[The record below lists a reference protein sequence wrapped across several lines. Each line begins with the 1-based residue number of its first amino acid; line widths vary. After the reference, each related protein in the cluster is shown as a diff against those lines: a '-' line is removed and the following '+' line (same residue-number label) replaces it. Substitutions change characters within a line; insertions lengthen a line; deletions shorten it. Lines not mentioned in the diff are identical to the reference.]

1 MHSYN
6 NTSLAYTMEQTADAP
21 LAKAKE
27 YLSSEERYWLDN
39 DIWAVSSGRFED
51 RGIDL
56 KGRKRG
62 SIADF
67 SMIPEGTAKI
77 ELKYHALWTMTQK
90 VISPVV
96 YAASYKTTVAIIG
109 MLIPAKPDTSL
120 TKLAVTDEE
129 LDSMGLPSYR
139 KSIILRILSTIKRL
153 FGTICDNRE
162 ETEKDEWNA
171 FRIPGARLSA
181 TQRRKSVVLRFHSI
195 PEYYRSGV
203 KRYMRRLVIKR
214 SWSHCTEMLR
224 YIRGFFR
231 LFYKHGYEDGFLKK
245 LNRFDIERY
254 LEWNAEEHQRE
265 NATYTSKAVSFI
277 REYIDYI
284 QMAEYPEAPE
294 KDIYRLI
301 FADDIPK
308 RERVVDTFEKIKY
321 IPEPVRIQLDA
332 NVSAIEPSQM
342 QPLYILLRETGWRGT
357 DILNLRYDTCL
368 ENVWSKE
375 EGKYVPYL
383 CGEITKTGIPLLK
396 IPIRDEVAELVEEV
410 KKEAAAK
417 STEQNNPDKY
427 LFNTYEGLSMGLPYS
442 KAAFV
447 AAVQDMI
454 NRKGITDTDGDPYH
468 FKTHSLRHT
477 RATEYAE
484 QGMPIG
490 VIQKLLGHCS
500 LQMSLHYAK
509 VSEDT
514 VYRKWR
520 ETEALNTLHLD
531 STPPGMTES
540 TERDEIRYE
549 YVRKNLDAVRVPFGV
564 CFKPT
569 KLSCKTQLKHCLNCA
584 NFCTSREN
592 EAEYREEIRRVGAQ
606 IALSKQIG
614 RQDWVEKNQ
623 EYLELLISM
632 VERIHNEG
640 VVHKNGGVR
649 EEPHA

>member
-1 MHSYN
+1 MQDYN
-6 NTSLAYTMEQTADAP
+6 NTSLAYVMEEEKESP
-21 LAKAKE
+21 EVKMEE
-27 YLSSEERYWLDN
+27 YLSSEENYWLGN
-39 DIWAVSSGRFED
+39 DIWTVKSGKFEE

-56 KGRKRG
+56 RGRKWG

-67 SMIPEGTAKI
+67 SVLPEGKAKT
-77 ELKYHALWTMTQK
+77 ELKYHALWTITHK
-90 VISPVV
+90 VISPLV
-96 YAASYKTTVAIIG
+96 YSAQYKSAVASMGT
-109 MLIPAKPDTSL
+109 LIQTEPDTSL
-120 TKLAVTDEE
+120 TELDVTDQE
-129 LDSMGLPSYR
+129 LEGLDLPLFR
-139 KSIILRILSTIKRL
+139 RNIILGILHTIRRL
-153 FGTICDNRE
+153 LRTECDNRE
-162 ETEKDEWNA
+162 ETEKDEWYA
-171 FRIPGARLSA
+171 YKIPGARLSA
-181 TQRRKSVVLRFHSI
+181 TQRRKSVVLRFHAI

-203 KRYMRRLVIKR
+203 KRYMRRLLIKR

-224 YIRGFFR
+224 YIRNFFR
-231 LFYKHGYEDGFLKK
+231 LFYEHGYEDGFLKT
-245 LNRFDIERY
+245 LNRFDVERY
-254 LEWNAEEHQRE
+254 LEWIAEEHQGE
-265 NATYTSKAVSFI
+265 NATYTSKAISFI

-308 RERVVDTFEKIKY
+308 RERVADTFEKIKY

-332 NVSAIEPSQM
+332 NVSAIEPDQM
-342 QPLYILLRETGWRGT
+342 QPLYVLLRVTGWRGT

-368 ENVWSKE
+368 DHVWSKE
-375 EGKYVPYL
+375 DSKYVPYL

-396 IPIRDEVAELVEEV
+396 IPIREEIAKLVEEV
-410 KKEAAAK
+410 RKEAISR
-417 STEQNNPDKY
+417 STEENNPDKY

-447 AAVQDMI
+447 AAVQGMI
-454 NRKGITDTDGDPYH
+454 NRKGITDADGNPYH

-509 VSEDT
+509 VSEDV
-514 VYRKWR
+514 VYKKWK
-520 ETEALNTLHLD
+520 ETESLKTLHLD
-531 STPPGMTES
+531 SRPPGKAEGVATE
-540 TERDEIRYE
+540 EIQYA

-564 CFKPT
+564 CFKPA
-569 KLSCKTQLKHCLNCA
+569 KLSCKTQLKHCLECA

-606 IALSKQIG
+606 IALSRQLG
-614 RQDWVEKNQ
+614 RKEWEKKNQ
-623 EYLELLISM
+623 EYLSLLLSM
-632 VERIHNEG
+632 VEKIHKEG
-640 VVHKNGGVR
+640 VVHKNGTLR